1 MADYNLEKA
10 VCELDIYIGATETKY
25 VEYLRSNN
33 IDWDDTSNEYVIAL
47 EKLYDIKNNAYK
59 VETWDDIQKVR
70 ATVDELREMIDNPEK
85 VMEHFNALEI
95 KVIDEIADSIY
106 GTVTKYVL
114 KNDRQE
120 DEQDP
125 LNVLRHM
132 IFKLKE
138 SLTERDYTMDEL
150 KQIKA
155 KFEFAREYIDK
166 VIN

>member
-1 MADYNLEKA
+1 
-10 VCELDIYIGATETKY
+10 
-25 VEYLRSNN
+25 
-33 IDWDDTSNEYVIAL
+33 
-47 EKLYDIKNNAYK
+47 
-59 VETWDDIQKVR
+59 
-70 ATVDELREMIDNPEK
+70 MIDNPEK